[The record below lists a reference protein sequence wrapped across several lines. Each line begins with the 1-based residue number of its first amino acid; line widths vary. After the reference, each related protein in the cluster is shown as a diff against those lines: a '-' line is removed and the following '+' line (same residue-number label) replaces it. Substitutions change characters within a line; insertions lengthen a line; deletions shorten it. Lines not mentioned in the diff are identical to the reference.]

1 LIREIV
7 VFLDNQEPQTNFVL
21 PPFKFFRFPLHFLRN
36 CEIIR
41 PTIIK
46 RWRVK
51 GLSDV
56 RVVSVKVP
64 EEVYSEMVL
73 RVPEG
78 DRSSFIREAII
89 EKLRNTPKADKLLE
103 LEKRMDKVEC
113 EFGEV
118 KKYLADLE
126 LLTYQHGEVN
136 PHTFCID
143 EIDHKIV
150 DYLVHYK
157 GATTP
162 EIADYTKT
170 NRWLILNR
178 LRKLQRNSK
187 KQFGKSLIDYYA
199 GEKSGK
205 KKAWWISEELS
216 QE

>member
-1 LIREIV
+1 MRLSITALSIASIA
-7 VFLDNQEPQTNFVL
+7 NG
-21 PPFKFFRFPLHFLRN
+21 FRNH
-36 CEIIR
+36 EIIR
-41 PTIIK
+41 ATLARSEGIE
-46 RWRVK
+46 
-51 GLSDV
+51 LSDV
-56 RVVSVKVP
+56 RVISVKVP

-78 DRSSFIREAII
+78 DRSGFIREAII

-103 LEKRMDKVEC
+103 LEKRMTKVEC
-113 EFGEV
+113 EFGEG

-126 LLTYQHGEVN
+126 LLTYQHGKVN

-178 LRKLQRNSK
+178 LRKLQRTSK

-199 GEKSGK
+199 
-205 KKAWWISEELS
+205 
-216 QE
+216 